1 MRPQDF
7 LKEMRRICK
16 EVEKCGECPL
26 NELDC
31 GDKLQDITSE
41 KFAKIY
47 DTVERWSGEHHVET
61 R

>member
-41 KFAKIY
+41 NNAI
-47 DTVERWSGEHHVET
+47 D
-61 R
+61 